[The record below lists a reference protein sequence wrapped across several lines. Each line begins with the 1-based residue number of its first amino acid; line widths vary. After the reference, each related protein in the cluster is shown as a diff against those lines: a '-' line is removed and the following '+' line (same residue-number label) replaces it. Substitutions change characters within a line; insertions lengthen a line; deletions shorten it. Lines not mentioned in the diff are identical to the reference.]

1 MNQMTSE
8 KYLNFLLLVAFWKF
22 QHFEP
27 WKQDSSKTV
36 KAIALS

>member
-8 KYLNFLLLVAFWKF
+8 KNLIFFLLMAFWKF
-22 QHFEP
+22 EHFNLE
-27 WKQDSSKTV
+27 SKMSQ